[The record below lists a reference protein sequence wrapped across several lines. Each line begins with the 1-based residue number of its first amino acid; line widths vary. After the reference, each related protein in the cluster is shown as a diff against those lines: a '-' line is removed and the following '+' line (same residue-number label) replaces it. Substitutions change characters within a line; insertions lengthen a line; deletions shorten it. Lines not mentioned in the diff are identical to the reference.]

1 MYCPFL
7 CLESSEKDKNMDSDD
22 CRDLF
27 ITQSTFNN
35 NVFENTMDMEGDI
48 IDLMSIIENDD
59 INISSFNCDKDN
71 KKNELD
77 TFSDCY
83 NNILIEAT

>member
-1 MYCPFL
+1 
-7 CLESSEKDKNMDSDD
+7 
-22 CRDLF
+22 
-27 ITQSTFNN
+27 
-35 NVFENTMDMEGDI
+35 MEGDI